1 MAITKVKNYTASP
14 YYDDYNEEKNY
25 HRVLFRPGYAVQ
37 ARELTQLQTS
47 LQAQIDRFGQ
57 HSFSDGARVV
67 SGKPSLDIEYAYI
80 KIEDEFYST
89 VATGTGAAY
98 DTSTY
103 ITDFLEKTIIGTD
116 NTGAFQ
122 VEAKVLAV
130 LAAGSGPAHE
140 SNGSDPITLY
150 IKYTK
155 SGGSS
160 AANRTVQTFGA
171 GEVFKTTTGSVRV
184 GKVQGEASA
193 STTEFVGT
201 VAETNSTLSNGTQT
215 GLSAAIHMEEGVYFI
230 SGCFSYVPAQTLI
243 LKKYTNTPSFI
254 IGLNVAENIISSEE
268 DPLLVDN
275 AQGVPNSTAPGANRY
290 QIVTTLVAEP
300 ISLSARTKA
309 NYIFLLEVVNG
320 IANFASADDS
330 ANTELNEKLA
340 RRTFEESGS
349 YAVQPFPIA
358 ITDYYNDNTN
368 FGFKT
373 SAQIIAAESGVSND
387 AQALVFGK
395 NRLNIELEK
404 SVAYVKGKRIETTPQ
419 HHIIYDKARALT
431 DVAVANAAVST
442 LPLGGYIKLTASGMK
457 GMPDISTMHTIDLK
471 NSSAATIGTARCRGL
486 EKVGSIYYLYI
497 FDVVMTGAFSA
508 VTNVSQTNAGQQTF
522 VANLSVNGTRFEAGR
537 SSSIYRLPAS
547 TIKTLKTVAADGTVS
562 NAVDTDYIVRAY
574 MTSTV
579 DASGNI
585 DVTCPSG
592 GVLANNDDIYVSVD
606 NNDLR
611 KATGVA
617 ASGGGGVGA
626 STFRLTT
633 AELESLSIS
642 NTEKVQ
648 VIASI
653 RRVNNNGGTRK
664 NKGLTSD
671 HSLTLTANG
680 SGSYGLGKN
689 DIIKITSIT
698 DSTGAA
704 VKDKFT
710 LDNGQRENFYEEGN
724 IILKGGQSVPNG
736 NLVVVFDFYTHSAG
750 DYFCVDSY
758 YDAASGN
765 AANTTK
771 YEIIPTFNS
780 SVNGLVDLRDCLDFR
795 PSKATTGATAGFEL
809 SSGANAFP
817 AFAPSPGTIV
827 TNDIT
832 FYLARTDKIF
842 LTEEGEFKY
851 VKGTSAI
858 FPEPPED
865 IANSMTLYTISA
877 NPYVFTPNDIKAVP
891 VDNKRYTMRDI
902 GALDKRI
909 KNLEYYTS
917 LSLLESSASQ
927 IDFIANDG
935 SGTSRF
941 KNGFIVD
948 SFSGAS
954 IGNSS
959 HPDWSV
965 ATDKANGIL
974 RPVFDQ
980 RSINLVRTTGDA
992 TGSVSSAGQANGVDA
1007 KATQAT
1013 KGGIVT
1019 MSHTVVPHITQPYST
1034 YAEYINPYNV
1044 FVWEGSCKLS
1054 PESDEWKEVDVRP
1067 DIPIN
1072 DNSIYDQ
1079 FVAMAEETGILGTVW
1094 NEWETNWTGRDV
1106 NTSTSLSRQRRGGGE
1121 GGQEGGGWGGR
1132 IAEIKTTTTATTL
1145 TGTQSRSGLSTSI
1158 ASDTITKEIGNYVVE
1173 TNFIP
1178 FMRSRKISF
1187 DAELLK
1193 PETRMFAFFGGVDI
1207 TAYCK
1212 QSAYSSGSSHVDA
1225 DFSEFSEQTS
1235 VNTFEGVT
1243 TFVNSSTFAVEGGT
1257 LITDPSGRCV
1267 GQFIIPRND
1276 ILKFRTG
1283 IKEFKITDSSVNA
1296 DTADTHASATF
1307 HAQGLLEVH
1316 QRTVVSTK
1324 VPRLVTREISQTGG
1338 RVEKTTSTTKN
1349 EFVRWIDPLAQT
1361 FVVDGKTNTTYTDGS
1376 PPPETGIFA
1385 KSIQIY
1391 FATKD
1396 AAIPV
1401 QVSIRSVENG
1411 IPTQN
1416 IVPGSDVTIYPTSIT
1431 TSATAAT
1438 ATTIPFDYPVY
1449 LERDTEYCVVL
1460 IANSDVYKVYVSEVG
1475 GFDLTDQT
1483 FRVIKQPYNGV
1494 FFTSANA
1501 STWTPE
1507 QTKDLKFVLNRCSF
1521 TNDKEEIILNND
1533 VVPLHKLGITPL
1545 EYLSNS
1551 TNTEIR
1557 VHHRSH
1563 GMYGAGTSKVTLAG
1577 FAAENGLSAANLNAT
1592 HTIKTDS
1599 KALDSYII
1607 TISGVACTT
1616 TGIVG
1621 GTKAGTVPLTATE
1634 NQPYNV
1640 LKPSIENLQV
1650 PGTNLKLYLTS
1661 KTGASVDGTLTAF
1674 SNVPEQEILMNKN
1687 FITDVPHTIPS
1698 ATIESDL
1705 STGKGIITR
1714 IEMDNGGNERI
1725 SPVIDLNRAS
1735 VICVENRIND
1745 PISNSSNYTN
1755 VKQGTAVAETVA
1767 NGTSSKAKYIT
1778 KTVELENEADL
1789 IDVYL
1794 NVNRPNSSN
1803 IDVYYKVA
1811 ASGDDTNFDTLPWV
1825 LDAPEVA
1832 IPVNDSG
1839 RYSEAHYAIDPPI
1852 GKFSRFAIKIVLRST
1867 NSSNVPTCSDLRAI
1881 ATT

>member
-1 MAITKVKNYTASP
+1 MAISKVKNYPASP

-67 SGKPSLDIEYAYI
+67 SGKPTLDVQYEYI
-80 KIEDEFYST
+80 KLEDEFYST
-89 VATGTGAAY
+89 VATGSGAAY

-103 ITDFLEKTIIGTD
+103 ITDFVGKTIIGTD

-160 AANRTVQTFGA
+160 ASNRTVKTFGA

-184 GKVQGEASA
+184 GKLQGEASA
-193 STTEFVGT
+193 SATEYVGT
-201 VAETNSTLSNGTQT
+201 VASTNSTLSNGTQT
-215 GLSAAIHMEEGVYFI
+215 GIGSAIHMEEGVYFI

-254 IGLNVAENIISSEE
+254 IGLNISENIISSEE

-275 AQGVPNSTAPGANRY
+275 AQGTPNSTAPGANRY

-320 IANFASADDS
+320 IANYASIDDS
-330 ANTELNEKLA
+330 AKTELNEKLA

-358 ITDYYNDNTN
+358 ISDYFNDGSN
-368 FGFKT
+368 FGFK
-373 SAQIIAAESGVSND
+373 SSSQIIAAESSVSNA

-395 NRLNIELEK
+395 ERLNIELEK
-404 SVAYVKGKRIETTPQ
+404 SVAYVKGKRIETAPQ
-419 HHIIYDKARALT
+419 HHIIYEKARALT

-442 LPLGGYIKLTASGMK
+442 LPLGGYIKLTSSGMK

-471 NSSAATIGTARCRGL
+471 NNSAATIGTARCRGL
-486 EKVGSIYYLYI
+486 EKAGSIYHLYI

-508 VTNVSQTNAGQQTF
+508 VTNVSQTNSGQQTF
-522 VANLSVNGTRFEAGR
+522 VANLSVNGTRYETGA

-574 MTSTV
+574 MQATV

-592 GVLANNDDIYVSVD
+592 GVLANNDDIQVSVD
-606 NNDLR
+606 NNDIVE
-611 KATGVA
+611 ATGVA
-617 ASGGGGVGA
+617 SSGGGGVGS

-633 AELESLSIS
+633 AELNSLSIS

-664 NKGLTSD
+664 NKGLVTGN
-671 HSLTLTANG
+671 SLTLTANG
-680 SGSYGLGKN
+680 SGSYGLQKN

-698 DSTGAA
+698 DSTGAD

-758 YDAASGN
+758 YDASSGN

-795 PSKATTGATAGFEL
+795 PSKATAGATTGFEL
-809 SSGANAFP
+809 SSGTNAFP
-817 AFAPSPGTIV
+817 ALAPSPGTIV

-832 FYLARTDKIF
+832 FYLSRRDKIF

-858 FPEPPED
+858 FPEAPED

-877 NPYVFTPNDIKAVP
+877 NPYVFTPLDIKAIP

-917 LSLLESSASQ
+917 LSLLEQSAAG
-927 IDFIANDG
+927 IEFFANDG
-935 SGTSRF
+935 TGTSRF
-941 KNGFIVD
+941 KNGFMVD
-948 SFSGAS
+948 GFRGTDV
-954 IGNSS
+954 GNSS

-965 ATDKANGIL
+965 AIDKENGRL
-974 RPVFDQ
+974 RPSFDE
-980 RSINLVRTTGDA
+980 RSMNLVRKTGDA

-1007 KATQAT
+1007 KAVQAT

-1019 MSHTVVPHITQPYST
+1019 MTHTVVPHITQPYST

-1044 FVWEGSCKLS
+1044 FVWEGTCKLS
-1054 PESDEWKEVDVRP
+1054 PESDEWKEVDVKP
-1067 DIPIN
+1067 DITID
-1072 DNSIYDQ
+1072 DNSVYNQ
-1079 FVAMAEETGILGTVW
+1079 FVAMANETGILGTVW
-1094 NEWETNWTGRDV
+1094 DEWETNWTGKEVD
-1106 NTSTSLSRQRRGGGE
+1106 TSSVTTRVRSEQAQEMGFGGGN
-1121 GGQEGGGWGGR
+1121 GR
-1132 IAEIKTTTTATTL
+1132 RAEIKTTTTATTL

-1158 ASDTITKEIGNYVVE
+1158 TSDIVKKTVGNYVVE

-1212 QSAYSSGSSHVDA
+1212 QSAFSSGTQHVDA
-1225 DFSEFSEQTS
+1225 DFLEFSDQIG
-1235 VNTFEGVT
+1235 VKTFEGET
-1243 TFVNSSTFAVEGGT
+1243 TFVNSTSYATEGGT
-1257 LITDPSGRCV
+1257 LLTDASGRCV

-1296 DTADTHASATF
+1296 ETADTHASATF

-1316 QRTVVSTK
+1316 QRTIIATK
-1324 VPRLVTREISQTGG
+1324 VPRLVTREISQNGG
-1338 RVEKTTSTTKN
+1338 VVEKTTSTTSN
-1349 EFVRWIDPLAQT
+1349 ELVKWYDPLAQT
-1361 FVVDGKTNTTYTDGS
+1361 FVVDGKTNTTYTEGS
-1376 PPPETGIFA
+1376 PPAETGIFA
-1385 KSIQIY
+1385 KSIQLY
-1391 FATKD
+1391 FNAKD
-1396 AAIPV
+1396 SAIPV

-1416 IVPGSDVTIYPTSIT
+1416 IVPGSDVTIYPASIT
-1431 TSATAAT
+1431 TSADAST

-1460 IANSDVYKVYVSEVG
+1460 IANSDIYKVYVSEVG

-1533 VVPLHKLGITPL
+1533 IIPPAKLGVTPL
-1545 EYLSNS
+1545 EFLTNS

-1557 VHHRSH
+1557 VHHRNH

-1577 FAAENGLSAANLNAT
+1577 FAAENGLTAAHLNTT

-1621 GTKAGTVPLTATE
+1621 GTKAGDAPLTATE
-1634 NQPYNV
+1634 NQIYNL
-1640 LKPSIENLQV
+1640 LKASIANVQV
-1650 PGTNLKLYLTS
+1650 PGSNLKLYLTS
-1661 KTGASVDGTLTAF
+1661 KTGASVDGTISAF

-1687 FITDVPHTIPS
+1687 FVTDVPHAIPS

-1705 STGKGIITR
+1705 STGKGIETR
-1714 IEMDNGGNERI
+1714 IELDNGGNERI

-1735 VICVENRIND
+1735 IITVQNRLND
-1745 PISNSSNYTN
+1745 PIANSSNYTN
-1755 VKQGTAVAETVA
+1755 VKQGTLVAETVS
-1767 NGTSSKAKYIT
+1767 NGTSSAAKYIT
-1778 KTVELENEADL
+1778 KTVILENEADL
-1789 IDVYL
+1789 IDMYL

-1803 IDVYYKVA
+1803 VDVYYKVA
-1811 ASGDDTNFDTLPWV
+1811 AAGDDSNFDTLPWV

-1832 IPVNDSG
+1832 IPVNDNG
-1839 RYSEAHYAIDPPI
+1839 RYSEVHYAIDPPV
-1852 GKFSRFAIKIVLRST
+1852 GKFSRFAFKIVLRST